1 MNKLKI
7 NRAEK
12 LIKLKVANLKVLLS
26 DNGVSINGNKKSL
39 IEQILN
45 YEYERKV
52 SNFNNLISLETSLH
66 NKKKQKKR
74 K

>member
-66 NKKKQKKR
+66 NKKKQKKT